1 MKKKISDIYPEIKDC
16 YYVYDTGEVI
26 NCLTGN
32 KISLKVETDGYC
44 RVSLMLKTGGTK
56 YIQYHR
62 LLMMAFYPCE
72 NMDKKQ
78 INHKDGNKLN
88 NDFSNLEWCDARY
101 NLKHAL
107 DIGLRDLS
115 FLNGEGTNFATHTE
129 VQALEVINLLKTGL
143 YTDKEIE
150 NMTGLSARSFIGK
163 IRRRETWK
171 YLTKDIEIPLGKTK
185 GSTTIP

>member
-1 MKKKISDIYPEIKDC
+1 MKKRISDIYPEIKDC
-16 YYVYDTGEVI
+16 YYIYDTGEVI
-26 NCLTGN
+26 NYLTGN
-32 KISLKVETDGYC
+32 RISLKIETDGYC

-56 YIQYHR
+56 YVQYHR
-62 LLMMAFYPCE
+62 LLMMAFQPCE
-72 NMDKKQ
+72 NMDQKQ
-78 INHKDGNKLN
+78 INHKDGDKLN
-88 NDFSNLEWCDARY
+88 NDFSNLEWCDAKY
-101 NLKHAL
+101 NLQHAI

-129 VQALEVINLLKTGL
+129 TQALEVIDLLKTGL

-150 NMTGLSARSFIGK
+150 NMTGLSARNFISK

-171 YLTKDIEIPLGKTK
+171 YLTNNIETPLGKTK